1 MLSIMNLKKKYS
13 SNKEYT
19 LNDLTY
25 TFNDTGLYFITGKSG
40 SGKTTLLSLLGGMDF
55 NYEGSIRFNSKEI
68 KNFNDDEKEDYRLF
82 NISFAF
88 QDFKAKENETVF
100 ENLKSCLFVTD
111 IKDDEI
117 EKRIDLYLNRLNLI
131 NKKNSLFKY
140 LSGGEKKRISLIR
153 ALIKDSDVLLLDEPL
168 SSLNKEYRKLITD
181 LLINESNNKLVII
194 ITHEKNE
201 IPNNSTT
208 LSLVNGKLET
218 INENKNNT
226 SKVNISKFNRL
237 RIKNKRL
244 FSLISSIFKSDKKYI
259 SFSIFSLVIAFYS
272 IVISFLLTITINSTI
287 QNTFNRYMDNN
298 SLVIERKENNYLSN
312 NYENVSYNEVYNLK
326 LKYPSYIENIHFN
339 YLDDID
345 LYFDNKDNISINY
358 ENKLIPFKELNF
370 KSFLNF
376 FTFQEVNS
384 YENVNLNM
392 KKDEIALGLNDEY
405 IYLLTKMIFDFDFKF
420 IEDAF
425 DLLNETLSN
434 INVFLNLNMRIN
446 KYNYFNNYSYKIIK
460 VIRFNKNVIINNNET
475 FADYFINNVLHFE
488 SKHIDEE
495 GSSQFVIN
503 KTYGLRLYIDKK
515 EEFFSSFIKDEI
527 FNSYIIKINDDNK
540 YFDFKK
546 NNTHNH
552 YHIFKRFYDRLDYSF
567 IDEVVRDFKEDI
579 LSISYSSNLY
589 TYTANSY
596 MSGFKKPFF
605 FSLDKSKLNEI
616 EDEYYKSDENLGSF
630 QSSSFKVSAGVI
642 KSDLFESVNNSS
654 LLFKSLDLRDYNLIL
669 GEKLTSYSQVYIS
682 SGLKEKL
689 FNSLN
694 PIDKSLFILSLDN
707 IKELNN
713 GYENIFSQ
721 GEVIIKG
728 VIEDESLAIYQDGL
742 FPSIYAFKNTNI
754 DVEELLISQAVINL
768 SLKNNNQDYYI
779 NILNSYENL
788 KGSFPMFEVTS
799 QVNKTIK
806 YLALAFICFSIV
818 SFLLSFFLITMNTYL
833 IFKRNQKQIGVY
845 LALGYQKK
853 DIEMIYFFFNVFNII
868 VSYLISLSMSI
879 LTEQI
884 LKKTLKDIFLNY
896 KFSLLPYLA
905 SLLSG
910 IFLIACIFI
919 YLKIILKNVSP
930 KDSFLKN

>member
-1 MLSIMNLKKKYS
+1 MLSIINLKKKYS

-19 LNDLTY
+19 LNDITY
-25 TFNDTGLYFITGKSG
+25 TFNDTGLYFIIGKSG
-40 SGKTTLLSLLGGMDF
+40 SGKTTLLSLLGGMDY
-55 NYEGSIRFNSKEI
+55 NYEGSIKFNDKEI
-68 KNFNDDEKEDYRLF
+68 KEFNDKEKEDYRLF

-100 ENLKSCLFVTD
+100 ENLKSTLFDTD
-111 IKDDEI
+111 IQDSEI
-117 EKRIDLYLNRLNLI
+117 EKRIDFYLNKLNLS

-153 ALIKDSDVLLLDEPL
+153 ALIKDSDILLLDEPL

-181 LLINESNNKLVII
+181 LLINESNNKLVIL

-201 IPNNSTT
+201 IPSNSTT
-208 LSLVNGKLET
+208 LDLVNGKLNLEK
-218 INENKNNT
+218 ENKNNIN
-226 SKVNISKFNRL
+226 KVNISKFNRV

-244 FSLISSIFKSDKKYI
+244 FSLIRSINKSDKKYI
-259 SFSIFSLVIAFYS
+259 SFSIFSLIIAFYS

-287 QNTFNRYMDNN
+287 QNTFNKYMDNN
-298 SLVIERKENNYLSN
+298 SLVIERKENNYLSD

-326 LKYPSYIENIHFN
+326 LKYPTFIENIHFN
-339 YLDDID
+339 YIDDID
-345 LYFDNKDNISINY
+345 SYFDNNDNISLNY
-358 ENKLIPFKELNF
+358 ENKLIPFRDLNF
-370 KSFLNF
+370 KSILNF
-376 FTFQEVNS
+376 LTFQEVNNS
-384 YENVNLNM
+384 ENKNLNM
-392 KKDEIALGLNDEY
+392 KQDEIALGLKDEY
-405 IYLLTKMIFDFDFKF
+405 IILISKMVFDFEFKF
-420 IEDAF
+420 IDDALE
-425 DLLNETLSN
+425 LLNESLSN
-434 INVFLNLNMRIN
+434 INVFLNLNMRIS

-460 VIRFNKNVIINNNET
+460 VIRFYKNVIINNNET
-475 FADYFINNVLHFE
+475 FGDYFINNVLHFE

-495 GSSQFVIN
+495 SSSPFVIN
-503 KTYGLRLYIDKK
+503 KTYGLRLYNDKK
-515 EEFFSSFIKDEI
+515 EEFFSSFIKDEV
-527 FNSYIIKINDDNK
+527 FNSYIIKINDNK
-540 YFDFKK
+540 NYFDLKN

-552 YHIFKRFYDRLDYSF
+552 YHIFKRFYDRLDYSY
-567 IDEVVRDFKEDI
+567 IDEIASNFKEDI
-579 LSISYSSNLY
+579 ISISYSSGLY
-589 TYTANSY
+589 TYTANTY

-630 QSSSFKVSAGVI
+630 QSSSFKVDDSVI

-654 LLFKSLDLRDYNLIL
+654 LLFKSLDLKNYNLIV
-669 GEKLTSYSQVYIS
+669 GDKLTSYSQIYIS

-689 FNSLN
+689 FNSSN
-694 PIDKSLFILSLDN
+694 PIGKSLYILSLDN

-754 DVEELLISQAVINL
+754 DVDELLITQAVINL
-768 SLKNNNQDYYI
+768 SLKNNNQDYYLDI
-779 NILNSYENL
+779 INSYENL

-799 QVNKTIK
+799 QINKTIK
-806 YLALAFICFSIV
+806 YLAFAFICFSIV
-818 SFLLSFFLITMNTYL
+818 SFLLSFFLIAMNTYL

-868 VSYLISLSMSI
+868 ISYLTSLSMSI

-896 KFSLLPYLA
+896 KFSFIPYLF
-905 SLLSG
+905 SLFSG
-910 IFLIACIFI
+910 VFLISCIFL
-919 YLKIILKNVSP
+919 YLKIILKNISP